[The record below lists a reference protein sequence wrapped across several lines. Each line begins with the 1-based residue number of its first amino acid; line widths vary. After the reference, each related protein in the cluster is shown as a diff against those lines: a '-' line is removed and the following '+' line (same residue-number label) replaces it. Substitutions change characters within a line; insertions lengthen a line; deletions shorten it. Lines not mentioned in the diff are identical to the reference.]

1 MRSLVIYPYVYI
13 KVIGNETLLFN
24 LVNNEYIINHDYSV
38 SVLFST
44 LLQNVTISNV
54 INCHDLSDS
63 FINDIVDKKMA
74 RLDVSNSA
82 KEILQFPSLNLK
94 EKEISFAKSE
104 NFIERLKNLDH
115 SPITIDHTVRDNINI
130 ITIHYSTINLDSIYS
145 QAYKQYPFPQLGT
158 PISHIDLDVLYS
170 FLGSY
175 KKIKRLNLVIGQVY
189 DININPLL
197 CFLNEIRRS
206 IDCQIYFYC
215 IEAADIDICKFEK
228 LVDKIYVWRIGNNH
242 KYNNNLLHLVMD
254 YSDIEKLLMNE
265 ICCPCYN
272 LNNYEFLKDILSY
285 SINEL
290 FSLRHSEKGI
300 LCKRYLNEN
309 TFGELTIL
317 SDGSIFS
324 DISKESIGNV
334 KYNSLNDIVLKEL
347 SLIRNWFITR
357 SNLDVCKN
365 CIYNELCPSVSKIE
379 LCMHKYCFCNKKL

>member
-115 SPITIDHTVRDNINI
+115 SPITIDHTVGDNINI

-189 DININPLL
+189 DIDINPLL

-300 LCKRYLNEN
+300 LCKYGAQNEAYK
-309 TFGELTIL
+309 TI
-317 SDGSIFS
+317 
-324 DISKESIGNV
+324 
-334 KYNSLNDIVLKEL
+334 Y
-347 SLIRNWFITR
+347 
-357 SNLDVCKN
+357 
-365 CIYNELCPSVSKIE
+365 
-379 LCMHKYCFCNKKL
+379 